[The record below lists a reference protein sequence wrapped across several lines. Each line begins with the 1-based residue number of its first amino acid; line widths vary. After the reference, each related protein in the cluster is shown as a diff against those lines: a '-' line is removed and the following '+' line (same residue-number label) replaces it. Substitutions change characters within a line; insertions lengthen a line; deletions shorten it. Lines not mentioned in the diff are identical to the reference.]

1 MDGIYY
7 YEEFSVDEVVD
18 LETIQCVVGRIK
30 DRGKWAL
37 IDRRLRGDSMANNA
51 D

>member
-1 MDGIYY
+1 MIDDIYY
-7 YEEFSVDEVVD
+7 YEEFGADEVVD

-37 IDRRLRGDSMANNA
+37 IDRSDRVANNA

>member
-7 YEEFSVDEVVD
+7 YEEFGVDEVVD
-18 LETIQCVVGRIK
+18 LEKVQCVVGRIK

-37 IDRRLRGDSMANNA
+37 IDQSNSMANNA